1 MGSQKYEKIL
11 NHPDRDQII
20 SKLTAGESVREVSAW
35 LKEKYPNTKP
45 NQLAFTTLD
54 EFRRKY
60 LNIHGTI
67 LDDLKIKFKEQQ
79 AEEVKDGLKHIVK
92 KNKSYQEKLDE
103 FIDDKIDWRKKLVQ
117 FLNVAETR
125 FSQVFDK
132 SQNNP
137 DSFRGDET
145 LIKWMKEMRDLVI
158 EIRKAEGA
166 PDQVIQH
173 NVTVQAIDEQAN
185 IIHQAIFKTLM
196 KMDFSFASVFI
207 DQLNET
213 LRELGAEQKE
223 ISMFASNADMERI
236 SNMADKLLVS
246 TSSAAEII
254 SDDEEEDDVDSN
266 QIEDSEEEEDTD
278 SDSDED
284 E

>member
-1 MGSQKYEKIL
+1 
-11 NHPDRDQII
+11 
-20 SKLTAGESVREVSAW
+20 
-35 LKEKYPNTKP
+35 
-45 NQLAFTTLD
+45 
-54 EFRRKY
+54 
-60 LNIHGTI
+60 
-67 LDDLKIKFKEQQ
+67 
-79 AEEVKDGLKHIVK
+79 
-92 KNKSYQEKLDE
+92 
-103 FIDDKIDWRKKLVQ
+103 
-117 FLNVAETR
+117 
-125 FSQVFDK
+125 
-132 SQNNP
+132 
-137 DSFRGDET
+137 
-145 LIKWMKEMRDLVI
+145 MRDLVI